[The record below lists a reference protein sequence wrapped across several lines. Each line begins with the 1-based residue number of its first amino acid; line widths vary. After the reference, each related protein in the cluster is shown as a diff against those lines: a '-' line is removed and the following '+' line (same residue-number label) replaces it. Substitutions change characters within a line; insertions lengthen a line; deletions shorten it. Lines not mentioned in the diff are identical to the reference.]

1 MLHFSGKFTCLEVVF
16 KFKRR
21 LGYYLFHT
29 YVPTCLIVIMSW
41 ISFWIK
47 PEAVPA
53 RVTLGVTSLLTLS
66 TQHANSQ
73 KSLPP
78 VSYIK
83 AIDVF
88 MSGCTVFVF
97 LSLMEYAL
105 VNIVMGDIA
114 DIEKKKSMGISNL
127 ILGNNKT
134 GGPAATA
141 AAPVTATT
149 QIKPKTNEMIDS
161 EVLNYI
167 IFLSTC

>member
-1 MLHFSGKFTCLEVVF
+1 
-16 KFKRR
+16 
-21 LGYYLFHT
+21 
-29 YVPTCLIVIMSW
+29 MSW

-114 DIEKKKSMGISNL
+114 DVEKKKSMGISNL
-127 ILGNNKT
+127 ILGKSQSSD
-134 GGPAATA
+134 G
-141 AAPVTATT
+141 
-149 QIKPKTNEMIDS
+149 KTNASYPRQQTGMKGRDGSLDQEVCMIS
-161 EVLNYI
+161 IYI
-167 IFLSTC
+167 IYIHWVIKTD

>member
-1 MLHFSGKFTCLEVVF
+1 MISRKIPLLRKNRNRFSIYF
-16 KFKRR
+16 
-21 LGYYLFHT
+21 
-29 YVPTCLIVIMSW
+29 S
-41 ISFWIK
+41 
-47 PEAVPA
+47 
-53 RVTLGVTSLLTLS
+53 GVTSLLTLS

-127 ILGNNKT
+127 ILGSRGLPIRQKE
-134 GGPAATA
+134 GGIN
-141 AAPVTATT
+141 
-149 QIKPKTNEMIDS
+149 Q
-161 EVLNYI
+161 EVKIWHFLV
-167 IFLSTC
+167 IFGF

>member
-1 MLHFSGKFTCLEVVF
+1 M
-16 KFKRR
+16 
-21 LGYYLFHT
+21 
-29 YVPTCLIVIMSW
+29 PTCLIVIMSW

-97 LSLMEYAL
+97 LSLIEYAL

-127 ILGNNKT
+127 ILGSTKA
-134 GGPAATA
+134 GGAPPTA
-141 AAPVTATT
+141 QVGGSGQLHHLRRKNGSVEDLEVRNIAPYCWPQGRV
-149 QIKPKTNEMIDS
+149 
-161 EVLNYI
+161 
-167 IFLSTC
+167 